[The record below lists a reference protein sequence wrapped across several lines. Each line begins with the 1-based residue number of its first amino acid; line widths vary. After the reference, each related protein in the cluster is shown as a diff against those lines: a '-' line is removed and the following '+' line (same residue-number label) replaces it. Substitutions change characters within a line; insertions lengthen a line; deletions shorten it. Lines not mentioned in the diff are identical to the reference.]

1 VTLAG
6 ANLGH
11 ANNRCPFIEGS
22 VTAIAWD
29 GSLSPC
35 LPLLH
40 SHVSYLKGRERFSR
54 RYVVG
59 NVAERDLD
67 DLWREPDYITFREH
81 VQRFDYAPCTFCG
94 GCDLSKANEED
105 CIGSTF
111 PTCGGCLWA
120 QGVIQCP

>member
-1 VTLAG
+1 MLRSHRNVTLAG

-22 VTAIAWD
+22 VTAIGWD
-29 GSLSPC
+29 SSLSPC

-59 NVAERDLD
+59 NVAERSLG
-67 DLWREPDYITFREH
+67 DLWSVPD
-81 VQRFDYAPCTFCG
+81 
-94 GCDLSKANEED
+94 
-105 CIGSTF
+105 
-111 PTCGGCLWA
+111 
-120 QGVIQCP
+120 